1 MTWSLI
7 NRNIISTVMNM
18 IIFNNNKK
26 ISLAI
31 KISLSQATNIFKSQ
45 LNGATMRAG
54 TWECAYFVVDN
65 EKKEATFVQ
74 YLATQTRKLDRL
86 QLLLNHGYLCVSLR
100 SITQIY
106 TLFGNWIN
114 AFVDFL

>member
-1 MTWSLI
+1 
-7 NRNIISTVMNM
+7 
-18 IIFNNNKK
+18 
-26 ISLAI
+26 
-31 KISLSQATNIFKSQ
+31 
-45 LNGATMRAG
+45 MRAG

-86 QLLLNHGYLCVSLR
+86 QLVLNHGYLCVSLR

-106 TLFGNWIN
+106 KLFGNWIN